1 MLKRLIAV
9 LGLLTASTAFAGHP
23 CTEFVPTPDT
33 VRKALSLAQQT
44 HDALDAS
51 GAEVGLVARVGQ
63 DLSKYHLR
71 YSHFGIIWR
80 DNPQG
85 RWLVTHELNTCGSA
99 ASSIYNEGLGNFF
112 LDDMFA
118 YETLVVIPGADTQKR
133 LAALL
138 ATKQPLAMHG
148 LPYNMLAYPFST
160 KYQNSNQW
168 ALEVYAAASASD
180 REVHNRKEA
189 QAWLK
194 AAGYRPDT
202 LELDAMTRLGA
213 RITRANIAFDDHPF
227 DRRMDGHIDTV
238 TVDSAFRFIKGRE
251 PEHREIHLTLQ

>member
-9 LGLLTASTAFAGHP
+9 LCLLTASTAFAGHP

-33 VRKALSLAQQT
+33 VRKALTFAQQT
-44 HDALDAS
+44 RDALDAS
-51 GAEVGLVARVGQ
+51 GAEVGLIARVGQ

-71 YSHFGIIWR
+71 YSHFGIVWR

-85 RWLVTHELNTCGSA
+85 RWMVTHELNSCGSA
-99 ASSIYNEGLGNFF
+99 SSSIYNEGLGNFF

-133 LAALL
+133 LAAML

-160 KYQNSNQW
+160 QYQNSNQW

-180 REVHNRKEA
+180 GGVRDRKDA

-227 DRRMDGHIDTV
+227 DRRMNGHIDTV
-238 TVDSAFRFIKGRE
+238 TVDSAFRFINGRE
-251 PEHREIHLTLQ
+251 PEHHEIHLALQ